1 VLQSE
6 SKIVRDAAAEGES
19 TMTQIPS
26 GDTRPIDRAAGTWAL
41 GATPWQQIPPAG
53 PPRARVIIDNDFSGD
68 PDDLYQLVHHL
79 LSPSVDI
86 RLVVASHLRADDAFD
101 PSGRSAQN
109 AGAVAHDVFARMG
122 LTSTE
127 IIVVGAD
134 EPLGDR
140 ITPRPAPAVDA
151 IIAEA
156 MRDDV
161 SSPLFYVAGGGLT
174 DIASAY
180 LVEPRIAE
188 RLTLVWIGGAEH
200 EGLAVPPPNA
210 MPIEYNLLIDPV
222 AAQVVFGDSTIP
234 LWQVPRDVYRQCLV
248 SDAELR
254 VRVAGTGPLG
264 RYLYDEVAFVMRMV
278 APHLGGAAE
287 TYALGDSPLVLLTAL
302 QSVFEPDPSSS
313 RYMERPTPALADDGT
328 YVDAADARS
337 MRVYT
342 WVDTRLM
349 FEDFYVK
356 LAEFGRWQADAS

>member
-1 VLQSE
+1 MTR
-6 SKIVRDAAAEGES
+6 IPTGEQHPARVHQWS
-19 TMTQIPS
+19 
-26 GDTRPIDRAAGTWAL
+26 L
-41 GATPWQQIPPAG
+41 GETPWQQIPPAG
-53 PPRARVIIDNDFSGD
+53 PPRARVIIDNDFAGD

-86 RLVVASHLRADDAFD
+86 RLVVASHLRADDPFD

-109 AGAVAHDVFARMG
+109 AVAVVQDVFARMG

-127 IIVVGAD
+127 VVVAGSD
-134 EPLGDR
+134 EPLQDR
-140 ITPRPAPAVDA
+140 STPRPAPAVDA

-156 MRDDV
+156 LRDDI

-180 LVEPRIAE
+180 LTEPRIAE
-188 RLTLVWIGGAEH
+188 RLTLVWIGGGEH

-222 AAQVVFGDSTIP
+222 AGEVVFTDSTIP

-254 VRVAGTGPLG
+254 VRVAAAGPLG
-264 RYLYDEVAFVMRMV
+264 RYLYDEVAYVCAMV
-278 APHLGGAAE
+278 APHLGGASE

-313 RYMERPTPALADDGT
+313 RYVARPTPTLGVDGT
-328 YVDAADARS
+328 YSDAAGARP

-349 FEDFYVK
+349 FEDMYLK
-356 LAEFGRWQADAS
+356 LAEFERWQGGVS